1 MVGRVAGE
9 MDDFC
14 LRISGLE
21 DLVLVVEEAV
31 ESTLQF
37 VGWHAVFVSEGLL
50 DLGDP
55 LADADGQCGALDT
68 GHNSLDIRG
77 CGQVVGMGVYFEDA
91 NDVVALCFDCC
102 DQVKDPYIIIA

>member
-14 LRISGLE
+14 LRISGSE
-21 DLVLVVEEAV
+21 DLVLVFEEAV
-31 ESTLQF
+31 ESNLQF
-37 VGWHAVFVSEGLL
+37 VGRHAVFVSESLL

-55 LADADGQCGALDT
+55 LADADGRRGAY
-68 GHNSLDIRG
+68 IRG
-77 CGQVVGMGVYFEDA
+77 CGQVVGMGVYLEDA
-91 NDVVALCFDCC
+91 KDVVALCFDCC